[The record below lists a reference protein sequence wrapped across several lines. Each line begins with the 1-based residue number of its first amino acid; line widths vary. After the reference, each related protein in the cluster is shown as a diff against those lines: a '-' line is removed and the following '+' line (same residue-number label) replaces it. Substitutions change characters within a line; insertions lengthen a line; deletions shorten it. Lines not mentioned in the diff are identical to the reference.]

1 MTTLGHAIVSSS
13 LAIGWSWNSI
23 KLGDVTNASTSSN
36 ESLVS
41 VVTWSLVSVS
51 VSVALTDTNIVGE
64 NVELSIKE
72 GVVID
77 IVAERGNDT
86 INIDSLEPVES
97 HGVQDIVDW
106 FGIFNSPLHQCDD
119 ALFLVVKSLLSVGP
133 VSVHSCYKVS
143 ISISLILNG
152 RILGGLDIFE
162 LEIKHID
169 LEVEWGLNLKHVVF
183 VDVSE
188 SLQSSFEDTTDV
200 KYSSSLG
207 SSNCSSSCG
216 LQSYLSSSNISV

>member
-1 MTTLGHAIVSSS
+1 M
-13 LAIGWSWNSI
+13 
-23 KLGDVTNASTSSN
+23 
-36 ESLVS
+36 
-41 VVTWSLVSVS
+41 
-51 VSVALTDTNIVGE
+51 ALTDTNIVGE

-77 IVAERGNDT
+77 IVAERGNET

-97 HGVQDIVDW
+97 HGVQDFVDW
-106 FGIFNSPLHQCDD
+106 FGIFNSPFHQCVD
-119 ALFLVVKSLLSVGP
+119 AILLFVKSLLSVCL
-133 VSVHSCYKVS
+133 VSVHSFYKVS

-188 SLQSSFEDTTDV
+188 SLQSSFEDTIDV

-207 SSNCSSSCG
+207 RSNCSSSCG
-216 LQSYLSSSNISV
+216 LQSSLNYINIRV